1 MRPRIFGIA
10 NWLIQD
16 SLIIKITL
24 IAIPRINLN
33 GNQKI
38 KSQITAS
45 KNKITAVIQKHA
57 TVKNHAPYLLAS
69 LWTNGEDRIIP
80 SGVIEV
86 LKPIILALTPIFS
99 RMIESSGYESP
110 MAIQMIP
117 TEAIAART
125 PLFIILICW
134 LGSPQSVDHQEKT
147 VSNAGLIWAVEK
159 ELFCY
164 MFYTIQNLFDF
175 SINKNE
181 D

>member
-1 MRPRIFGIA
+1 MGFA

-38 KSQITAS
+38 KSLTTAS

-57 TVKNHAPYLLAS
+57 TVKNHEPYLLAS
-69 LWTNGEDRIIP
+69 LGINREDRIIP

-86 LKPIILALTPIFS
+86 LRPIILAVTPISS
-99 RMIESSGYESP
+99 RMMESSGNESP
-110 MAIQMIP
+110 VAIQKIP

-125 PLFIILICW
+125 PLFIIQMC
-134 LGSPQSVDHQEKT
+134 
-147 VSNAGLIWAVEK
+147 
-159 ELFCY
+159 
-164 MFYTIQNLFDF
+164 
-175 SINKNE
+175 
-181 D
+181 

>member
-38 KSQITAS
+38 KSLTTAS
-45 KNKITAVIQKHA
+45 KNNITAVIQKHA
-57 TVKNHAPYLLAS
+57 TVKNHEPYLLAS
-69 LWTNGEDRIIP
+69 LGTNGEDRIIP

-86 LKPIILALTPIFS
+86 FRPIILALTPISS
-99 RMIESSGYESP
+99 RMSESSGYESP
-110 MAIQMIP
+110 IAIQKIP

-125 PLFIILICW
+125 PLFIIQI
-134 LGSPQSVDHQEKT
+134 
-147 VSNAGLIWAVEK
+147 
-159 ELFCY
+159 Y
-164 MFYTIQNLFDF
+164 
-175 SINKNE
+175 
-181 D
+181 

>member
-38 KSQITAS
+38 KSLTTAS
-45 KNKITAVIQKHA
+45 KNNITAVMQKHA
-57 TVKNHAPYLLAS
+57 TVKNHEPYLRAS
-69 LWTNGEDRIIP
+69 PGTKGEDRIIP

-86 LKPIILALTPIFS
+86 LRPIILALTPISS
-99 RMIESSGYESP
+99 RMRESSGYESP
-110 MAIQMIP
+110 MAIQTIP

-125 PLFIILICW
+125 PLFIIQMC
-134 LGSPQSVDHQEKT
+134 
-147 VSNAGLIWAVEK
+147 
-159 ELFCY
+159 
-164 MFYTIQNLFDF
+164 
-175 SINKNE
+175 
-181 D
+181 